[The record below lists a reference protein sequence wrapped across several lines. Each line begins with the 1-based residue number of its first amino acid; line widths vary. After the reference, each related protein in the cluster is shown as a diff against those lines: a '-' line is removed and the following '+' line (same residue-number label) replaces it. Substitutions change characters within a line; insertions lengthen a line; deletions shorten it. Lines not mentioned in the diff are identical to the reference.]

1 MFQALKIK
9 FSEVNG
15 AYLCY
20 FSLIPIQ
27 GVIRFLLVSSLICE
41 ALTAQNIQTIA
52 GNGLNNLQALQIGLA
67 NPSGI
72 AVDASGNVYVSVEA
86 IYQIWK
92 IDSSGRTSRYAGNG
106 NNTFN
111 GDGIQAVTAAINPRA
126 LTLDSEENP
135 YVAEYYNNRVRKIS
149 PAGII
154 TTVAGNGR
162 PGFGGDGGSA
172 TAAQIDSPAGLA
184 VDASN
189 NINIADSANN
199 RIRIVSPAG
208 TITTVAGVGTSGFS
222 GDGAPA
228 LAAQFSFPSGIAIDS
243 LGAVY
248 IADGTNYRL
257 RKFQPG
263 GNISTIAGNGTQGYS
278 GDGGLAIS
286 AQLNA
291 FKAVAVDQFR
301 NIYIVEDHD
310 IRMIAANEHRDFCWH
325 LDFRL
330 FRGWWQSHN
339 RALLESL
346 CAGVRY
352 VRHSDI
358 SG

>member
-9 FSEVNG
+9 FSEPNG
-15 AYLCY
+15 AHLCY
-20 FSLIPIQ
+20 FSLIPIR
-27 GVIRFLLVSSLICE
+27 GVIRFLLVSSLICG

-72 AVDASGNVYVSVEA
+72 AVYASGNVYVSVEA

-126 LTLDSEENP
+126 LTLDSEGNP

-162 PGFGGDGGSA
+162 PGFRGDRGSA

-208 TITTVAGVGTSGFS
+208 TITTAAGVGTSGFS

-228 LAAQFSFPSGIAIDS
+228 LAAQFSFPSGIA
-243 LGAVY
+243 
-248 IADGTNYRL
+248 
-257 RKFQPG
+257 
-263 GNISTIAGNGTQGYS
+263 IAGNGTQGYS